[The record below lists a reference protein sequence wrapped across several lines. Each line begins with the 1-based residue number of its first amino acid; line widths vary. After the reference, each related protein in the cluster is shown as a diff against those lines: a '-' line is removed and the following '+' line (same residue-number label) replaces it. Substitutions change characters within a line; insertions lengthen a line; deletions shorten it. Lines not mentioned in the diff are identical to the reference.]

1 MNLQA
6 EFSWKVKPKLP
17 QQFKQAEA
25 GGVPF
30 SVILGGDELAQ
41 GKVKIKKNGL
51 PEGHPEKDGVLVEKA
66 NLVNEVRRR
75 LKGESEPSQT
85 NGETDG
91 VVPELAEQVEQVKV
105 QDRDDVP
112 GEPPVIPTV
121 T

>member
-1 MNLQA
+1 M
-6 EFSWKVKPKLP
+6 KPKLP

-51 PEGHPEKDGVLVEKA
+51 PDGHPEKDGVLVEKV
-66 NLVNEVRRR
+66 NLVSEVRKR
-75 LKGESEPSQT
+75 LRSTAETCDQTDSEM
-85 NGETDG
+85 ED
-91 VVPELAEQVEQVKV
+91 VVPELAGQVEEIRV
-105 QDRDDVP
+105 QDRNDVP
-112 GEPPVIPTV
+112 CEPPVIPTV